1 MLRLYW
7 IASGLALFSSE
18 RRTAPCGNWAGDL
31 PVFLRR
37 RRLRSGSSNA
47 VLQRDSNRLHKSLSK
62 VKGKA
67 VENFTV
73 YVYTDYRVLFF
84 IRSGGAAHAAIYNA
98 AL

>member
-1 MLRLYW
+1 MRYCRETQ
-7 IASGLALFSSE
+7 IGF
-18 RRTAPCGNWAGDL
+18 
-31 PVFLRR
+31 
-37 RRLRSGSSNA
+37 
-47 VLQRDSNRLHKSLSK
+47 HKSLSK

-73 YVYTDYRVLFF
+73 YVYTDYNVLFF